1 MIRKD
6 LTKDAL
12 YESVKTLV
20 ECDAPHIHLSQ
31 QKLFTLF
38 SIAFQYMLF
47 KSTKDKGAYII
58 RIQDSHL
65 AEKLAR
71 KSKDPS
77 TRRFIETLL
86 VPRKLKF
93 KQSIFYLDFF
103 HVGSWTLTNE
113 IPKEKIKGAI
123 VIKNT
128 TSRPMEDL
136 EEEEDSIMSS
146 LPQDYFYSS
155 IQEITPKSIIIAYD
169 EDFKETTKI
178 EFPFIKKEKDR
189 PAQGVT
195 ISKDIDLDTI
205 DD

>member
-1 MIRKD
+1 MISKD
-6 LTKDAL
+6 LTKEVL

-20 ECDAPHIHLSQ
+20 ECDAQHIHLSQ

-47 KSTKDKGAYII
+47 RSTKERGAYLI
-58 RIQDSHL
+58 RIEDSHL

-103 HVGSWTLTNE
+103 HVGSWSHSNE
-113 IPKEKIKGAI
+113 IPKEKFKGAI

-128 TSRPMEDL
+128 TSRPMEEVVD
-136 EEEEDSIMSS
+136 EEDVLMQS
-146 LPQDYFYSS
+146 LPENYFYSS
-155 IQEITPKSIIIAYD
+155 IQDIAPKSIIIAYD
-169 EDFKETTKI
+169 EEFADSTKV

-189 PAQGVT
+189 PTHGVT
-195 ISKDIDLDTI
+195 ISRDIDLDGI
-205 DD
+205 D